1 MDGQQRQLA
10 ASMQA
15 RLSLWLS
22 LLIFVSAIAT
32 AVFSFQAAFSEAIEL
47 QDEQLRQLAGL
58 IDRQNKPSIDHV
70 PEGDPNDDDFE
81 SRIVVPI
88 EQELLGIPNQ
98 TILRSMA
105 KNGIADITL

>member
-70 PEGDPNDDDFE
+70 PE
-81 SRIVVPI
+81 
-88 EQELLGIPNQ
+88 
-98 TILRSMA
+98 ILTRTTMTSNRA
-105 KNGIADITL
+105 SSCCNCRRVRAPEWKAAS